1 MRFTWNSNNP
11 KRCTS
16 IKTSFDIDANGIV
29 QTSANDKGIGKEQ
42 QVKIKA
48 SGGLSDID
56 IKTMIDET

>member
-1 MRFTWNSNNP
+1 M
-11 KRCTS
+11 
-16 IKTSFDIDANGIV
+16 V

-48 SGGLSDID
+48 SEGLSDID